1 MADLG
6 QVFTKGNVARYMV
19 SLLDLPTHAAILE
32 PCFGTGSFLNALK
45 EKKYTQVTACEID
58 AALFKAAKSK
68 YNPYELIHTD
78 FLAYHTSAAY
88 DGIVM
93 NPPYIRQEK
102 IDELEKYGITK
113 QKLQEDPVFR
123 GLPSTANLYM
133 YFIMKA
139 IALLKQG
146 GQLIV
151 IFPSSWM
158 NTRTGTAF
166 GQLMLSKCGIEKQVY
181 IFGEV
186 FEKEAI
192 VEVAILKLRKGKT
205 SMAARQ
211 AFLQSKDGKLIV
223 MPAGCNSAAETFSY
237 PFSRLATIKRGL
249 GTGFNA
255 MYINPAL
262 PDAAGQC
269 CKPILSSPKNINGY
283 STRNARFDRAFSPAS
298 AALTDDVVKYLEFW
312 KGKII
317 KEKKPKSLHARIM
330 RGGKWYG
337 LREIRGEGILFSYIV
352 RSDMKFVMDE
362 TGTLIRDN
370 FYIITPKVD
379 KWVLFALLNNYYTYY
394 QLELSG
400 KRYGAGLLK
409 LQKYDIE
416 KLTFPQYDSLS
427 ENDKKDMMKL
437 SRRLVATSD
446 PAVIGEITKL
456 IAKYSRVQYEDI
468 ASRYFSARDGRLEVR

>member
-1 MADLG
+1 M
-6 QVFTKGNVARYMV
+6 
-19 SLLDLPTHAAILE
+19 
-32 PCFGTGSFLNALK
+32 
-45 EKKYTQVTACEID
+45 
-58 AALFKAAKSK
+58 
-68 YNPYELIHTD
+68 
-78 FLAYHTSAAY
+78 
-88 DGIVM
+88 
-93 NPPYIRQEK
+93 
-102 IDELEKYGITK
+102 
-113 QKLQEDPVFR
+113 QEDPVFR

-158 NTRTGTAF
+158 NARTGAAF
-166 GQLMLSKCGIEKQVY
+166 RQMMLSKCGIEKQVY

-186 FEKEAI
+186 FEKEPI
-192 VEVAILKLRKGKT
+192 VEVAILKLRKGKIN
-205 SMAARQ
+205 MAAQ
-211 AFLQSKDGKLIV
+211 EEFLQSKDGKLTTI
-223 MPAGCNSAAETFSY
+223 PASRNRAVEIFSY
-237 PFSRLATIKRGL
+237 PFSGLATIKRGL
-249 GTGFNA
+249 ETGCNA
-255 MYINPAL
+255 MYINPDL
-262 PDAAGQC
+262 PDAAGQY
-269 CKPILSSPKNINGY
+269 CKPILSSPKNIDGY
-283 STRNARFDRAFSPAS
+283 STRNARFDRVFYPTS
-298 AALTDDVVKYLEFW
+298 AVLTDDAIKYLEFW
-312 KGKII
+312 KRKII
-317 KEKKPKSLHARIM
+317 KEKKPKSLHAKIM
-330 RGGKWYG
+330 SGGKWYG

-427 ENDKKDMMKL
+427 ENDKKEMIKL
-437 SRRLVATSD
+437 SRRLIATSD
-446 PAVIGEITKL
+446 PAVINEITKL
-456 IAKYSRVQYEDI
+456 IAKYSLVQYEDI
-468 ASRYFSARDGRLEVR
+468 ANRYFSARDGRLEVR